1 MNITMNITMAKEK
14 ESIVKQL
21 EELVVEYQGRYYEE
35 IKKSTELTDK
45 MLASKDNDQ
54 FRHFMAELE
63 DSRKDSMY
71 LLGKIHAINESL
83 DIVKI
88 G

>member
-1 MNITMNITMAKEK
+1 MNMTMTK
-14 ESIVKQL
+14 ESNVKQL
-21 EELVVEYQGRYYEE
+21 EELVAEYKWRYDEK
-35 IKKSTELTDK
+35 IKKSSALTDK

-54 FRHFMAELE
+54 FRHFMAKLE
-63 DSRKDSMY
+63 DSHKDSMY

-83 DIVKI
+83 DIIKI

>member
-1 MNITMNITMAKEK
+1 MNMTTTK

-21 EELVVEYQGRYYEE
+21 EELAAEYQGRYDEE
-35 IKKSTELTDK
+35 IKKSSALTDK

-54 FRHFMAELE
+54 FRDLMQELR
-63 DSRKDSMY
+63 DCNTMKSYVM
-71 LLGKIHAINESL
+71 GKIHAIIEAL
-83 DIVKI
+83 DIIKI

>member
-1 MNITMNITMAKEK
+1 MNITMNITMTKEK

-21 EELVVEYQGRYYEE
+21 DELIVEYQGRYYEE

-54 FRHFMAELE
+54 FRHFMAELD

-83 DIVKI
+83 DIIRI

>member
-1 MNITMNITMAKEK
+1 MKTTK
-14 ESIVKQL
+14 ESNVKQL
-21 EELVVEYQGRYYEE
+21 EELVAEYQWRYNER
-35 IKKSTELTDK
+35 IKKSSALTDK

-63 DSRKDSMY
+63 DSHKDSMY
-71 LLGKIHAINESL
+71 FLGKIHAINETL
-83 DIVKI
+83 DIIRI